1 MEAVGDGDL
10 EKVRELLEAGTDV
23 NIPDDKQRSALHVCC
38 TKNDHEVIKR
48 NGDALLP
55 YSLSLSPSISNVSP
69 PPHPPSLVFQILKLL
84 IKHKADLN
92 IRDTR
97 GNTPLHLAACTNN
110 TSIITE
116 MLQAG
121 CDSTAK
127 DSRGKTPFD
136 YAHSHLQLMVRPC
149 AWMVGCLFVC

>member
-69 PPHPPSLVFQILKLL
+69 PPSPPFPRVP
-84 IKHKADLN
+84 DLEAVN
-92 IRDTR
+92 
-97 GNTPLHLAACTNN
+97 
-110 TSIITE
+110 
-116 MLQAG
+116 QAQG
-121 CDSTAK
+121 RFK
-127 DSRGKTPFD
+127 
-136 YAHSHLQLMVRPC
+136 Y
-149 AWMVGCLFVC
+149 